1 MASCVRSGPPRSS
14 ELLRAAPALLLT
26 AFSVA
31 FRCGAG
37 QVEYE
42 TLPGWQQDISKVRR
56 WEDLPPN
63 ARSYIQR
70 IEDLTGVY
78 CRWIGV
84 GPGRDAI
91 VVKPRMGR
99 C

>member
-1 MASCVRSGPPRSS
+1 MQIPRPSAHHCNKDNPS
-14 ELLRAAPALLLT
+14 LLL
-26 AFSVA
+26 A
-31 FRCGAG
+31 
-37 QVEYE
+37 QVDYE
-42 TLPGWQQDISKVRR
+42 NVPGWQCDISHVRQ
-56 WEDLPPN
+56 WQDLPQQ
-63 ARSYIQR
+63 ARDYVQR

-91 VVKPRMGR
+91 VIKPQKGK